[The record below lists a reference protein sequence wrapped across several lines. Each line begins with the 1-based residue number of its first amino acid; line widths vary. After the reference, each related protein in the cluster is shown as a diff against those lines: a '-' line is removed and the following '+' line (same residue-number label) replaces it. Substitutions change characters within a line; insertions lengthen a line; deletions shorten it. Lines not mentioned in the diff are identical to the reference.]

1 LVCEVVRGRLNVAF
15 IKLLSKNGV
24 GQQSMSLALILTAG
38 LMGAS
43 GVVLAAAAAHAKSGM
58 GLEAAGYL
66 LLLHAIAVLSGV
78 ALLQQ
83 GLLLRPLALGVLGG
97 WVLGS
102 ALFAGDIA
110 LRAFVGYRL
119 FPMAAPTGGVVL
131 IVAWLALAVTAIL
144 VLLRS

>member
-1 LVCEVVRGRLNVAF
+1 MSSLP
-15 IKLLSKNGV
+15 KNGRR
-24 GQQSMSLALILTAG
+24 QQSMTLVLILIDG

-58 GLEAAGYL
+58 GLEGAGYL
-66 LLLHAIAVLSGV
+66 LLFHAVAVLSGV

-83 GLLLRPLALGVLGG
+83 GLMLRPLVFGVLSG
-97 WVLGS
+97 WLLGS

-131 IVAWLALAVTAIL
+131 ILAWLALAVAAIL
-144 VLLRS
+144 ALLHS

>member
-1 LVCEVVRGRLNVAF
+1 LVLF
-15 IKLLSKNGV
+15 
-24 GQQSMSLALILTAG
+24 
-38 LMGAS
+38 
-43 GVVLAAAAAHAKSGM
+43 HAV
-58 GLEAAGYL
+58 
-66 LLLHAIAVLSGV
+66 AVLSAV

-83 GLLLRPLALGVLGG
+83 ALLLRPLLLAVLGG

-131 IVAWLALAVTAIL
+131 ILAWLALAVAAIL
-144 VLLRS
+144 ALLRSW

>member
-1 LVCEVVRGRLNVAF
+1 
-15 IKLLSKNGV
+15 LLDAKFGHKTCV
-24 GQQSMSLALILTAG
+24 DQQSMTLVLILIAG

-43 GVVLAAAAAHAKSGM
+43 GVVLAAAAAHAKSGV
-58 GLEAAGYL
+58 GLESAGYL
-66 LLLHAIAVLSGV
+66 LLFHAIAVLSGV

-83 GLLLRPLALGVLGG
+83 GLLLRPLALGVLSG

-119 FPMAAPTGGVVL
+119 FPMAAPSGGVVL
-131 IVAWLALAVTAIL
+131 ILAWLALAVVAIL
-144 VLLRS
+144 ALVRS